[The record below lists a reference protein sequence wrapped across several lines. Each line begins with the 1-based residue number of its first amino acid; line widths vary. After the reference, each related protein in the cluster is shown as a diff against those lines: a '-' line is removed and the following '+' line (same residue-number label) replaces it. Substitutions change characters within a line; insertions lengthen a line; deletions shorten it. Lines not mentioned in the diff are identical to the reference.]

1 MSRLLLRLP
10 VSVLVGLV
18 VELAVVAGLGV
29 LTVYPPPPPPVV
41 RDVVL
46 LCRRSSVNCARIG
59 DGIRADMR
67 ELDQ

>member
-18 VELAVVAGLGV
+18 VELALVAGLGV

-41 RDVVL
+41 REVVVI
-46 LCRRSSVNCARIG
+46 CRESQMNC
-59 DGIRADMR
+59 RA
-67 ELDQ
+67 LDEQVRAEMAEVGL